1 MDTGDDGHGAAI
13 LSNGFSRAVPHMAV
27 GDSYLAFV
35 IEQLEGLGRIRAQRM
50 FGGVG
55 LYCGERF
62 FALLADDTL
71 YFKVDDSNRGDFL
84 SRGMEPFR
92 PFPDEP
98 ERAMGYYR
106 VPVDVIEDAESLV
119 AWARRSVAIAV
130 PKPRRS
136 VRPGRRRGA

>member
-1 MDTGDDGHGAAI
+1 
-13 LSNGFSRAVPHMAV
+13 MAV

-35 IEQLEGLGRIRAQRM
+35 IEQLEGLGRVRPRRM

-55 LYCGERF
+55 LYHGERF

-71 YFKVDDSNRGDFL
+71 YFKVDDSNRGDYL

-119 AWARRSVAIAV
+119 AWARRSVATAV

-136 VRPGRRRGA
+136 ARSGRGRRA